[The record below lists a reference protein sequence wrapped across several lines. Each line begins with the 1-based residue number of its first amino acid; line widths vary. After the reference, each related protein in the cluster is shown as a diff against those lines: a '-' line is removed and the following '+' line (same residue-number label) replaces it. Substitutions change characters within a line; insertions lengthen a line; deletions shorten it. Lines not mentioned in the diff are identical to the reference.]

1 METIPVRRLRNE
13 VSRVMAE
20 VEAGATFRV
29 SVSGR
34 PVAELTPIGRPSTAP
49 GAVFRDLIS
58 RAAADLGL
66 ASELADALQDTTDDV
81 A

>member
-1 METIPVRRLRNE
+1 METIPVRELRNE

-20 VEAGATFRV
+20 VEAGASFHV

-34 PVAELTPIGRPSTAP
+34 PVAELRPIGRPSTAP
-49 GAVFRDLIS
+49 GAVFRELLS
-58 RAAADLGL
+58 RAAADPGL
-66 ASELADALQDTTDDV
+66 AVELAEALPDTTDDV